1 MDWFYAQNGRQA
13 GPVTLEALISM
24 LQAGHLLPGDLVWR
38 EGMADW
44 QPAATMPELAPS
56 IPSATPA
63 SLSYFNPLAGPYGPP
78 IYAGFWMRFAAILID
93 GIILWMAGLLINQ
106 GMGLELPILR
116 HHGNSLQMALFEMFM
131 LGSATGTVVEWLY
144 HALME
149 SSRYQA
155 SLGKMAL
162 GIVVTDLSGQR
173 ISFGRATGR
182 HFAKIISKITIYIGY
197 MMAGWTQQKQALHD
211 MIAGCLVIRKR

>member
-1 MDWFYAQNGRQA
+1 
-13 GPVTLEALISM
+13 
-24 LQAGHLLPGDLVWR
+24 
-38 EGMADW
+38 
-44 QPAATMPELAPS
+44 
-56 IPSATPA
+56 
-63 SLSYFNPLAGPYGPP
+63 
-78 IYAGFWMRFAAILID
+78 
-93 GIILWMAGLLINQ
+93 
-106 GMGLELPILR
+106 
-116 HHGNSLQMALFEMFM
+116 
-131 LGSATGTVVEWLY
+131 
-144 HALME
+144 ME

>member
-24 LQAGHLLPGDLVWR
+24 LQAGHVLPGDLVWR
-38 EGMADW
+38 EGMPDW

-56 IPSATPA
+56 IPSATA
-63 SLSYFNPLAGPYGPP
+63 SLSYFNPLAGPYAPA
-78 IYAGFWMRFAAILID
+78 IYAGFWMRFAAIFMD
-93 GIILWMAGLLINQ
+93 GIILWFVGLVINR

-116 HHGNSLQMALFEMFM
+116 HHGNSLQMALFEMLAM
-131 LGSATGTVVEWLY
+131 GSALGTVVEWLY

-149 SSRYQA
+149 SSRYQG

-182 HFAKIISKITIYIGY
+182 HFGKIISKIT
-197 MMAGWTQQKQALHD
+197 
-211 MIAGCLVIRKR
+211 